1 MIMVLTL
8 LIIYNEINK
17 NIAALI
23 VNIVLI
29 FLFFSYLNFTFLK
42 VIFKMTE

>member
-1 MIMVLTL
+1 MIMVLNL
-8 LIIYNEINK
+8 LIINNEINK

-29 FLFFSYLNFTFLK
+29 FLFF
-42 VIFKMTE
+42 

>member
-1 MIMVLTL
+1 MIMVLNL
-8 LIIYNEINK
+8 LIINNEINK

-29 FLFFSYLNFTFLK
+29 FLFFLYLNFTFLK

>member
-1 MIMVLTL
+1 MIMVFNL
-8 LIIYNEINK
+8 LIINNEINK

-29 FLFFSYLNFTFLK
+29 FLFF
-42 VIFKMTE
+42 

>member
-1 MIMVLTL
+1 MIMVLNL
-8 LIIYNEINK
+8 LIIINEINK

-29 FLFFSYLNFTFLK
+29 FLFF
-42 VIFKMTE
+42 